1 MKIKN
6 QKIVYTYGDAKTQNI
21 INKMLEVNE
30 EKRATLRDL

>member
-6 QKIVYTYGDAKTQNI
+6 QKIVYTYGETKTQNI

>member
-6 QKIVYTYGDAKTQNI
+6 QKIVYTYGSLNTQNM